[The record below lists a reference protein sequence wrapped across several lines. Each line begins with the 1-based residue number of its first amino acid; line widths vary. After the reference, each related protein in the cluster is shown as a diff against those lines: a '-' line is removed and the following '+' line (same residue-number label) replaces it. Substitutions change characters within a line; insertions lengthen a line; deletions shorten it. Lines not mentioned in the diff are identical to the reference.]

1 MIRQKLPPFLNVVE
15 SGVATLRIPRYA
27 QTLTRLILT
36 LGGTSLTK
44 AMLTNIKIKAGV
56 RTVYDVSGTI
66 LDKINTYKGL
76 TANAAFLSLDFTER
90 DAVGIIGREIGGY
103 DLQTMDDLT
112 LEVTI
117 TGATAPTLEATA
129 YFTPPQNNPLIQKI
143 LNFQVATAA
152 SGKLSIPFDP
162 RGALVKRLHLSYAG
176 TDWGAATDGNINR
189 LEVKKNG
196 LVIYDQTCRETR
208 FAQGEYAKVPQSKFF
223 TYDPMVDNNA
233 SGHLVTADAA
243 SLEFNAYLTAGDTVN
258 VYAELLDAPN
268 NA

>member
-1 MIRQKLPPFLNVVE
+1 MILQKLPPFLNVVAT
-15 SGVATLRIPRYA
+15 GVATLRIPRYA
-27 QTLTRLILT
+27 QTLTRLVLK
-36 LGGTSLTK
+36 LGGTFTK
-44 AMLTNIKIKAGV
+44 TMITDIKIKAGV
-56 RTVYDVSGTI
+56 RIVYNTTGLV
-66 LDKINTYKGL
+66 LDAINTYKGL
-76 TANAAFLSLDFTER
+76 TANASYLTLDFTER
-90 DAVGIIGREIGGY
+90 DATGIVGREIGGY

-117 TGATAPTLEATA
+117 AGATSPTLEATA

-143 LNFQVATAA
+143 LSFQVATSA
-152 SGKLSIPFDP
+152 SGKLAIPFDP
-162 RGALVKRLHLSYAG
+162 RGALIKRIHMKYAG
-176 TDWGAATDGNINR
+176 TDWGASTDGNINR

-196 LVIYDQTCRETR
+196 LVIFDQTCTDNR
-208 FAQGEYAKVPQSKFF
+208 FAQNEYRKVPQSKYFV
-223 TYDPMVDNNA
+223 YDPIVDNNA